1 MSRTE
6 AGTRRPRGETK
17 EVEVLLVTAWM
28 DRARCR
34 DQDPEAFFVRGAAQ
48 SRKAVRI
55 CQGCNVRDLCLQYAI
70 EHEIDL
76 GIWGGLTERQRRRL
90 LRLQA
95 VNGAAAAV

>member
-1 MSRTE
+1 MP
-6 AGTRRPRGETK
+6 GN
-17 EVEVLLVTAWM
+17 AWM

-34 DQDPEAFFVRGAAQ
+34 DQDPEAFFVRGAAL

-55 CQGCNVRDLCLQYAI
+55 CQRCVVRDLCLDYAM

-90 LRLQA
+90 LRTQA
-95 VNGAAAAV
+95 AERAAAAV

>member
-1 MSRTE
+1 MP
-6 AGTRRPRGETK
+6 A
-17 EVEVLLVTAWM
+17 TAWM

-34 DQDPEAFFVRGAAQ
+34 DQDPEAFFVRGTAQ

-55 CQGCNVRDLCLQYAI
+55 CQRCAVRDVCLKYAM

-90 LRLQA
+90 LRAQMA
-95 VNGAAAAV
+95 ERAAAAV

>member
-1 MSRTE
+1 MVPAT
-6 AGTRRPRGETK
+6 G
-17 EVEVLLVTAWM
+17 WM

-34 DQDPEAFFVRGAAQ
+34 DQDPEAFFVRGSAQ

-55 CQGCNVRDLCLQYAI
+55 CQRCVVRDLCLEYAM

-90 LRLQA
+90 LRIQA
-95 VNGAAAAV
+95 SEQAAAAV

>member
-1 MSRTE
+1 MVPTT
-6 AGTRRPRGETK
+6 G
-17 EVEVLLVTAWM
+17 WM
-28 DRARCR
+28 DRAGCR

-55 CQGCNVRDLCLQYAI
+55 CQRCVVRDLCLNYAV

-90 LRLQA
+90 LRTQA
-95 VNGAAAAV
+95 AERAGAAV